1 MSNLT
6 LTKDICKKRLRKD
19 QNSHKN
25 TNKTQTIISNFDFMK
40 SQSLIIKFLN
50 VCIAKLLK
58 SLVDI
63 KSEIDSRLYYIDIIM
78 IIIHDNDCT

>member
-25 TNKTQTIISNFDFMK
+25 TNKTQTITSNFDFMK

-63 KSEIDSRLYYIDIIM
+63 KSEIDNRLYYIDI
-78 IIIHDNDCT
+78 HDNDCT

>member
-63 KSEIDSRLYYIDIIM
+63 KSEIDSRLYYIDI
-78 IIIHDNDCT
+78 HDNDCT

>member
-25 TNKTQTIISNFDFMK
+25 TNKTQTITSNFDFMK

-63 KSEIDSRLYYIDIIM
+63 KSEIDSRLYYIDI
-78 IIIHDNDCT
+78 HDNDCT